1 VLCPVRRPITTLDC
15 ALLKDKFGLYS
26 WTRAQNQILSLP
38 LGTDKTP
45 KTKREVAEELNITP
59 VLDKIVFLFYY
70 FNIHFYNIL
79 FSD

>member
-1 VLCPVRRPITTLDC
+1 MSSKEARINPGLCPI
-15 ALLKDKFGLYS
+15 KGQKFGLCS
-26 WTRAQNQILSLP
+26 WTRAQSQILSLP

-45 KTKREVAEELNITP
+45 KTNTVVAEELNITP